1 MTPGQMSLYLTDFQ
15 GQKAARL
22 MRVRGMMRP
31 LLALW
36 IWLAAA
42 LVPALAPVLAAAPLQ
57 AAESGWVGDATIG
70 EARLVSAVAGTGDL
84 DHLPLGLEFTLAPGW
99 KIYWRTPGEAG
110 LAPVL
115 YPDDA
120 ATPGID
126 LAFSWPLPTRFDAF
140 GFDNFGYENAVIL
153 PITLS
158 GFAKGAAVSL
168 SADLEALVCKDICVP
183 LQGRLFATIP
193 AGPATPTSHAQAIAQ
208 YAAMV
213 PRPANSDGISA
224 SAPDLEITAASISRD
239 GSGAPGLLLQIDG
252 LSGQVRDIFV
262 EGVPAVAFKA
272 PQPRDDGL
280 FMKAVGADIPDL
292 RTVPLTVTVDAPPQA
307 GAFLVTIGDDTAPG
321 QPSDSALERSL
332 LGIMLIA
339 VLGGLILNLM
349 PCVLPV
355 LAIKLSAVLAT
366 AGAGRR
372 ELRLRFLAGAAGI
385 MVSFMLLAG
394 GLALVRIAGGTVG
407 WGIQFQNPIF
417 LMVMIVMIGL
427 FALSLVDGVRFA
439 VPGFVQDIGRGSDG
453 GSGGGSG
460 YRQDFL
466 TGMLATILAT
476 PCSAPFVGTAVAAAL
491 SGGMG
496 AHFVIFAAMG
506 AGLAAPWMLVA
517 AFPAT
522 VGLLPRPGPWM
533 VWMKRVLALLL
544 AGTMIWL
551 MTVLAGVIM
560 PTAEPQRTG
569 PSAYVWQPWSP
580 AAMQEARAAS
590 LPVFVDVTADWCITC
605 KANKALVLERDPVA
619 SVLARAVADGK
630 LVLLQADWTRPDPE
644 IAAFLATHG
653 RFGIPF
659 NIIYSPAQPDGE
671 VLSEL
676 LQARP
681 VLRALETAGI
691 SAK

>member
-1 MTPGQMSLYLTDFQ
+1 MTPGQISLYPIACH
-15 GQKAARL
+15 GQTARCL
-22 MRVRGMMRP
+22 MQLRGMMRP
-31 LLALW
+31 FLALW
-36 IWLAAA
+36 IWLGAA
-42 LVPALAPVLAAAPLQ
+42 LASVLAASPLQ

-70 EARLVSAVAGTGDL
+70 EARLVSAVAATGDL

-126 LAFSWPLPTRFDAF
+126 VTFSWPLPTRFDAF

-153 PITLS
+153 PISLS
-158 GFAKGAAVSL
+158 GFTKGAAVSL

-183 LQGRLFATIP
+183 LQGRLFLTIP
-193 AGPATPTSHAQAIAQ
+193 AGPATPTRHAQAIAQ
-208 YAAMV
+208 FAAMV
-213 PRPANSDGISA
+213 PRPANADGISA
-224 SAPDLEITAASISRD
+224 SAPDLAIAAASISRD

-252 LSGQVRDIFV
+252 LPGPVRDIFV
-262 EGVPAVAFKA
+262 EGVPSVAFKA
-272 PQPRDDGL
+272 PLPRDDGL
-280 FMKAVGADIPDL
+280 FMKAAGADIPDL
-292 RTVPLTVTVDAPPQA
+292 RTVLFTVTVDAPPQA
-307 GAFLVTIGDDTAPG
+307 GAFLVNIGDDAAPA
-321 QPSDSALERSL
+321 QRSERAFETSL

-355 LAIKLSAVLAT
+355 LAMKLSAVLAT

-385 MVSFMLLAG
+385 MASFMLLAG
-394 GLALVRIAGGTVG
+394 GLALVRMAGGTVG

-417 LMVMIVMIGL
+417 LTVMIIMIGL

-439 VPGFVQDIGRGSDG
+439 VPGFVQTIGG
-453 GSGGGSG
+453 GNSGGSG

-533 VWMKRVLALLL
+533 VWMKRGLALML

-560 PTAEPQRTG
+560 PTAAPDRAGT
-569 PSAYVWQPWSP
+569 SAYVWQPWSP
-580 AAMQEARAAS
+580 AAMQQARAAS

-605 KANKALVLERDPVA
+605 KANKALVLDRDPVA

-644 IAAFLATHG
+644 IAAFLAAHG

-659 NIIYSPAQPDGE
+659 NIIYSPPQPDGE

-676 LQARP
+676 LQARS
-681 VLRALETAGI
+681 VLRALENAGI

>member
-42 LVPALAPVLAAAPLQ
+42 LVPALVPVLAAAPLL

-126 LAFSWPLPTRFDAF
+126 LAFTWPLPTRFDAF

-158 GFAKGAAVSL
+158 GFTKGAAVSL

-292 RTVPLTVTVDAPPQA
+292 RKVPLTVTVDAPPQA

-321 QPSDSALERSL
+321 QPSDSALESSL

-439 VPGFVQDIGRGSDG
+439 VPGFVQDIGRSSDG

-522 VGLLPRPGPWM
+522 VGLLPRPGPWI

-619 SVLARAVADGK
+619 SVLTRAVADGK

-671 VLSEL
+671 VLSEM